1 MKNIILFIFLISGIF
16 GIAQSDETEFERLVE
31 AEMKAAASR
40 QAVVVNPNTLNYDI
54 TYHELRYTVDPAD
67 YFIAGTVSTTFTAL
81 ENMNSITFDM
91 ANEDE
96 TQYHIMLMNWQTKEL
111 KQLTDATHKYQQSPV
126 FVEINQQ

>member
-1 MKNIILFIFLISGIF
+1 MKNIIFFIFLLTGFFSF
-16 GIAQSDETEFERLVE
+16 SQTNETEFERLVE
-31 AEMKAAASR
+31 AEMKAASSL

-91 ANEDE
+91 ANELTVTSVKKNGVAMSFSE
-96 TQYHIMLMNWQTKEL
+96 SSNNEL
-111 KQLTDATHKYQQSPV
+111 VINFQQ
-126 FVEINQQ
+126 